1 MSVAPSSAQQPLLQV
16 KNLEVCFDTRNGR
29 TKVLDEVSFHLN
41 AGETLG
47 IVGESGC
54 GKSMTALAL
63 MGLIPEPDGH
73 ITGGEIFFQ
82 GQELIKLQPEARR
95 RMRGQAM
102 AMIFQEPMS
111 SLNPVYPVG
120 EQIAEVLRN
129 HKGMTRKDAHDRA
142 IELLRQVRIP
152 DAERRVREF
161 PHQFSGGMRQRVM
174 IAIALACNPQ
184 ILIADEPTTALDVT
198 VQAQI
203 FDLLQDLRETHNTAL
218 ILITHDMGAVA
229 ELADRV
235 LVMYAGRKVEE
246 GQVDDILMRPAHPYT
261 RGLLQCRP
269 ELKLGVL
276 GPRQELTEIPGIV
289 PPLYDLPP
297 GCAFAPRCPVVKD
310 SCQARRPALRNAAPA
325 PGKVATS
332 MMDHTN
338 ESSEQ
343 HRAACI
349 WLDDQEQDREQY
361 RARDRG
367 PLA

>member
-1 MSVAPSSAQQPLLQV
+1 MAALPSAPQPLLQV
-16 KNLEVCFDTRNGR
+16 EHLEVCFDTWNGR
-29 TKVLDEVSFHLN
+29 TKVLDDVSFHLN
-41 AGETLG
+41 ARETLC

-63 MGLIPEPDGH
+63 MGLIPQPDGH
-73 ITGGEIFFQ
+73 ITGGRI
-82 GQELIKLQPEARR
+82 LYRDVDLLTLPSEARR
-95 RMRGQAM
+95 KLRGNDM

-120 EQIAEVLRN
+120 EQIAEVLRT
-129 HKGMTRKDAHDRA
+129 HKGMTRKDAHDRS

-152 DAERRVREF
+152 EAERRVRDF

-174 IAIALACNPQ
+174 IAIALACNPR

-203 FDLLQDLRETHNTAL
+203 FDLLQELREAHDTAL

-246 GQVDDILMRPAHPYT
+246 GQVEDILLRAAHPYT
-261 RGLLQCRP
+261 RGLLECRP
-269 ELKLGVL
+269 ELRLGVL
-276 GPRQELTEIPGIV
+276 PPRQELPEIPGVV
-289 PPLYDLPP
+289 PPLHDLPP
-297 GCAFAPRCPVVKD
+297 GCAFAPRCPVAQE
-310 SCQARRPALRNAAPA
+310 SCQTQRPAMRPA
-325 PGKVATS
+325 SVAMAEPSAGAERERDT
-332 MMDHTN
+332 
-338 ESSEQ
+338 Q

-349 WLDDQEQDREQY
+349 WLAVPAQETV
-361 RARDRG
+361 A
-367 PLA
+367 

>member
-1 MSVAPSSAQQPLLQV
+1 MTAATAVVGQPLLQIAH
-16 KNLEVCFDTRNGR
+16 LEVCFDTWNGR
-29 TKVLDEVSFHLN
+29 TKVLDDVSFDLN
-41 AGETLG
+41 AGETLC

-63 MGLIPEPDGH
+63 MGLIPQPDGH
-73 ITGGEIFFQ
+73 ITGGKILYR
-82 GQELIKLQPEARR
+82 GQDLVQLRPEARR
-95 RMRGQAM
+95 QLRGNAM

-120 EQIAEVLRN
+120 EQIAEVLRT

-152 DAERRVREF
+152 EAERRVREF

-174 IAIALACNPQ
+174 IAIALACNPK

-203 FDLLQDLRETHNTAL
+203 FDLLQDLREAHNTAL

-246 GQVDDILMRPAHPYT
+246 GSVEDILLRPAHPYT

-269 ELKLGVL
+269 DLKLGVL
-276 GPRQELTEIPGIV
+276 PPRHDLPEIPGVV
-289 PPLYDLPP
+289 PALYDLPP
-297 GCAFAPRCPVVKD
+297 GCAFAPRCPVVQNV
-310 SCQARRPALRNAAPA
+310 CQTKPPFMLPA
-325 PGKVATS
+325 PVALTQAGLQS
-332 MMDHTN
+332 IPVVG
-338 ESSEQ
+338 EFEAPP
-343 HRAACI
+343 HRAACV
-349 WLDDQEQDREQY
+349 WLAANRQET
-361 RARDRG
+361 A
-367 PLA
+367 A